1 MAIIGIQ
8 SRTVQL
14 RVTDPTP
21 TDTAKYI
28 VRYKTRSSHSDWV
41 PVLRNKTS
49 AVRVT
54 VITLD
59 GLHPYTTYLMEL
71 ATQYKDGDEGPYSV
85 PHSFATEQAGTLFV
99 CS

>member
-1 MAIIGIQ
+1 MAIIGVQ

-21 TDTAKYI
+21 SDTAKYI
-28 VRYKTRSSHSDWV
+28 VRYKTRSSPSDWV
-41 PVLRNKTS
+41 TVLRNKTS
-49 AVRVT
+49 AGRDT

-59 GLHPYTTYLMEL
+59 GLRPYTTYLMEL
-71 ATQYKDGDEGPYSV
+71 ASRYKDGDEGPYSV
-85 PHSFATEQAGTLFV
+85 PHSFATEQAGMPFA